1 MKAGPVRWSDVRA
14 FVMAAAVLAIG
25 TAALRIATAAPGQL
39 DQRAFS
45 GSLEHPA
52 IEYATRPVQDR
63 VFALSRAIDSGARQ
77 LKFERA
83 GGYLRSVLDAL
94 DVPIASQVVVFS
106 KTSLQSPRI
115 TPDNPRT
122 IFFNDSVAVAWVRGG
137 FMELAALD
145 PRQGMIF
152 YTLDQRPSAAPQLQ
166 RQLGCLSCHESFS
179 SLDVAGMLGK
189 SVFPLPDGAA
199 MYQFGSTIPDHR
211 TPFADRWGG
220 WFVTGGDGLR
230 HLGNGVLADPISPP
244 ADDSPRERPVA
255 IHLDTTAYLSPYSDV
270 VALMVFDHQRRMT
283 NLLIRLGWEFRVAAA
298 EPRSASATDARGDPA
313 ASSPASAGTSAIQ
326 EMVDELV
333 DYLLFVDEAP
343 LPARIG
349 GTSGFAAEFSARGPR
364 DRRGRSLRQLDL
376 DRRLLQY
383 PCSYM
388 IYSDAFDALP
398 APLKDAIYARM
409 WRILSGTQRG
419 KAYAR
424 LARADR
430 QAIVEILRDTKP
442 GLPADFQG
450 SIR

>member
-1 MKAGPVRWSDVRA
+1 MVSAPTALVFG
-14 FVMAAAVLAIG
+14 AAALSLAI
-25 TAALRIATAAPGQL
+25 AAPGQL

-63 VFALSRAIDSGARQ
+63 VSALSRALDAGTRQ
-77 LKFERA
+77 LKFEAA

-94 DVPIASQVVVFS
+94 DVPIESQVVVFS

-152 YTLDQRPSAAPQLQ
+152 YTLDQRPSTAPRFQ

-189 SVFPLPDGAA
+189 SVFPLPDGGA

-211 TPFADRWGG
+211 TPFAERWGG
-220 WFVTGGDGLR
+220 WFVTGGDALR
-230 HLGNGVLADPISPP
+230 HLGNAVLADPLLPP
-244 ADDSPRERPVA
+244 ADEPPRERPVK
-255 IHLDTTAYLSPYSDV
+255 IHLDTAAYLSPYSDV
-270 VALMVFDHQRRMT
+270 AALLVFDHQRRMT
-283 NLLIRLGWEFRVAAA
+283 NLLIRVGWEFRVAA
-298 EPRSASATDARGDPA
+298 
-313 ASSPASAGTSAIQ
+313 PASLSARMPGLQ
-326 EMVDELV
+326 PMVDELV

-343 LPARIG
+343 LPARVE
-349 GTSGFAAEFSARGPR
+349 GTSGFAGKFSALGPR
-364 DRRGRSLRQLDL
+364 DRKGRSLRQLDL
-376 DRRLLQY
+376 ARRLLRY

-398 APLKDAIYARM
+398 APLKEAIYARM
-409 WRILSGTQRG
+409 WRILSGAERG
-419 KAYAR
+419 TAYAR
-424 LARADR
+424 LAHADR
-430 QAIVEILRDTKP
+430 QAIVEILRDTKS
-442 GLPADFQG
+442 GLPPYFQG
-450 SIR
+450 SIG